1 MPLTPEQIAELR
13 TKAGLSVTPP
23 AIGASDIIA
32 KRKLSLGIA
41 PETTEVEIPK
51 PEVPALDFIK
61 GISEKF
67 KERGQ
72 VLQKETQRIAEKV
85 LVAAPEP
92 GLRQVGASVLGGAEL
107 GAKGAFAVARS
118 VGDIFAEGFKAL
130 ASQETEEKVKQSI
143 QNNIQEYLAREPG
156 QRGLIG
162 DQLVAA
168 VPMLVD
174 LAKKNPEATDNIVG
188 LIDVLT
194 LGGAKAVE
202 KPLIKAGQEA
212 IETGV
217 EAGIKV
223 GEKVVGAVGATKTSL
238 FGRQAQ
244 SSVDDVIKQADEALK
259 PAQILAKTEQATAKP
274 SLLERWS
281 GISADIKNR
290 IAGKYQRL
298 KEYFDVA
305 HARNNFDTLPTP
317 LEYGAKNVDNAA
329 SKMESVLNET
339 GGEIGQFRRK
349 IGTYEAG
356 IDQVANVEKSF
367 TDQLAKL
374 NLEIKKGT
382 VRQKAGT
389 VTRVNS
395 PNEIKVLN
403 DLFSEL
409 QIVKENPNLEKLIDL
424 RMLFDNK
431 INFAK
436 SAREV
441 SNSLD
446 PLSRTV
452 RKQIADTSAGIVGK
466 SEASRLAKYSQFIEA
481 YNNLKSF
488 TDRKAGAEFLLKQ
501 VLSERGGVPREVIQT
516 IKEFTGIDL
525 MDDAV
530 MASIA
535 TDLIGNSRQKGLF
548 RQELTKAGLDAA
560 AAATGDMSGAI
571 NLMFKLS
578 KSGFGKLLNVEKQF
592 LKAAK

>member
-1 MPLTPEQIAELR
+1 
-13 TKAGLSVTPP
+13 
-23 AIGASDIIA
+23 
-32 KRKLSLGIA
+32 
-41 PETTEVEIPK
+41 
-51 PEVPALDFIK
+51 
-61 GISEKF
+61 
-67 KERGQ
+67 
-72 VLQKETQRIAEKV
+72 
-85 LVAAPEP
+85 
-92 GLRQVGASVLGGAEL
+92 
-107 GAKGAFAVARS
+107 
-118 VGDIFAEGFKAL
+118 
-130 ASQETEEKVKQSI
+130 
-143 QNNIQEYLAREPG
+143 
-156 QRGLIG
+156 
-162 DQLVAA
+162 
-168 VPMLVD
+168 
-174 LAKKNPEATDNIVG
+174 
-188 LIDVLT
+188 
-194 LGGAKAVE
+194 
-202 KPLIKAGQEA
+202 
-212 IETGV
+212 
-217 EAGIKV
+217 
-223 GEKVVGAVGATKTSL
+223 
-238 FGRQAQ
+238 
-244 SSVDDVIKQADEALK
+244 
-259 PAQILAKTEQATAKP
+259 
-274 SLLERWS
+274 
-281 GISADIKNR
+281 
-290 IAGKYQRL
+290 
-298 KEYFDVA
+298 
-305 HARNNFDTLPTP
+305 
-317 LEYGAKNVDNAA
+317 
-329 SKMESVLNET
+329 MESVLNET